1 MKNEIEEYIKSVNP
15 EIKGNDIVK
24 LTNNIIEILNDEQD
38 DGELLA
44 NEDAIK
50 ILKKD
55 KYIFDL
61 IKNYNINTT
70 KQPKEKISI
79 SDAQLKNELIKLF
92 ESGNT
97 GKYGKSATFGIIGQK
112 YLLARNRFKETFD
125 KTLKEWQQAKENATN
140 EQMQAN
146 QKESLKSGIKTKL
159 ERLIELQK
167 QVEQLQKELH
177 DNRTIISTFYDGAMI
192 TDYRELTPLER
203 AKIHQV
209 IKEVRAEISKIE
221 GDYAPTKTAN
231 TDKDGNDVS
240 DPLATLIKS
249 GGGIKIITKH

>member
-61 IKNYNINTT
+61 IKNYNINTI

-92 ESGNT
+92 ESGNSAKT
-97 GKYGKSATFGIIGQK
+97 ELLGIFRNKYKIGTDRFLREFNLAYETWQIAKNKSTVDTI
-112 YLLARNRFKETFD
+112 
-125 KTLKEWQQAKENATN
+125 
-140 EQMQAN
+140 QAN

-167 QVEQLQKELH
+167 QVEQLQKELD

-203 AKIHQV
+203 AKLHQI

-231 TDKDGNDVS
+231 TDKEGNDVS

-249 GGGIKIITKH
+249 GGGIKIITNH